1 MKLLTEKIKK
11 KAKEQYQYGS
21 DIDKQDVV
29 AKFFNPM
36 GEGTWYLLNM
46 DKDEDYAWGIV
57 DWIGLE
63 MGSFSMKELQSIKLP
78 LGLTIERDLYFPEV
92 PAAELWS
99 DLVKAKQY

>member
-36 GEGTWYLLNM
+36 GAGTWYLLNM

-57 DWIGLE
+57 DWMGLE

-78 LGLTIERDLYFPEV
+78 LGLTIERDLYFPEI
-92 PAAELWS
+92 PASDLWS

>member
-1 MKLLTEKIKK
+1 MKLLTEKFKK

-36 GEGTWYLLNM
+36 GAGTWYLLNM

-57 DWIGLE
+57 DWMGLE

-78 LGLTIERDLYFPEV
+78 LGLTIERDLYFPEI
-92 PAAELWS
+92 PASDLWS

>member
-36 GEGTWYLLNM
+36 GVGTWYLLNM

-57 DWIGLE
+57 DWMGLE

-78 LGLTIERDLYFPEV
+78 LGLTIEREYKKTLDKVNNKE
-92 PAAELWS
+92 
-99 DLVKAKQY
+99 

>member
-57 DWIGLE
+57 DWIG
-63 MGSFSMKELQSIKLP
+63 
-78 LGLTIERDLYFPEV
+78 
-92 PAAELWS
+92 
-99 DLVKAKQY
+99 

>member
-36 GEGTWYLLNM
+36 GAGTWYLLNM

-57 DWIGLE
+57 DLMELE

-78 LGLTIERDLYFPEV
+78 LGLTIERDLYFPEI
-92 PAAELWS
+92 PAVDLWS